1 MSSLHTRNILKRKK
15 KRVPIKRKAET
26 KSMLKGK
33 IQNLKGILHIHQINN
48 SYFSIERSCVLFHD
62 KYPRVNTSL

>member
-15 KRVPIKRKAET
+15 KRKAET